1 LIAKRNRSFK
11 KMQERTTGAGKLS
24 RKLLTILMLSGMA
37 TLGYAADNSIYIDQ
51 AGDNSTVTMTQDGAG
66 NRVKGILTNG
76 TAGANTDPAK
86 LVGNNQT
93 VTVNQAGPNN
103 VLTLGAN
110 STIGTNGK
118 GIDINYQVDVGGN
131 IGFINSNNNGLGVSA
146 GNLIDIIQLGGNA
159 IATVSMLGNTNSLTV
174 RSSGGG
180 GNSIV
185 ATIDADNVVAVV
197 DQTLGGG
204 NDTTLNLTGNKGTVN
219 VTSTGAAN
227 ITSVTQ
233 SGGGANGNDVKIVLD
248 GQGNQTTVSQT
259 GVSDNTVDYKVMGS
273 NNIASIVQSGGL
285 SIGQYAK
292 ADISGSSNDIGITQ
306 QGSVDN
312 LANIKITGSFNTF
325 RILQKN

>member
-1 LIAKRNRSFK
+1 
-11 KMQERTTGAGKLS
+11 MTGVSELS
-24 RKLLTILMLSGMA
+24 RKLLTVVLFGISA
-37 TLGYAADNSIYIDQ
+37 ISWAADNSIYIDQ

-76 TAGANTDPAK
+76 TAGASTDPAK

-103 VLTLGAN
+103 ILTLGAN
-110 STIGTNGK
+110 STVGTNGK

-131 IGFINSNNNGLGVSA
+131 IGFINSNNNGQGVSA
-146 GNLIDIIQLGGNA
+146 SNLIDIIQLGGNA

-185 ATIDADNVVAVV
+185 ADINADNVTAVV

-204 NDTTLNLTGNKGTVN
+204 NETILNLTGNKGSVN
-219 VTSTGAAN
+219 ITSTGATN
-227 ITSVTQ
+227 LSSVTQ
-233 SGGGANGNDVKIVLD
+233 SGGGTNGNDVKIVLD
-248 GQGNQTTVSQT
+248 GSGNQTTVSQA
-259 GVSDNTVDYKVMGS
+259 GVNDNAVDYKVLGS

-292 ADISGSSNDIGITQ
+292 ADISGSNNDVGITQ

-312 LANIKITGSFNTF
+312 AANIKITGSFNTY

>member
-1 LIAKRNRSFK
+1 METRMK
-11 KMQERTTGAGKLS
+11 GGGGLS
-24 RKLLTILMLSGMA
+24 RKLLTVMLLSVSAISWA
-37 TLGYAADNSIYIDQ
+37 TDNSVYIDQ
-51 AGDNSTVTMTQDGAG
+51 AGDNSTITMTQDGAG

-110 STIGTNGK
+110 STVGTNGK

-131 IGFINSNNNGLGVSA
+131 IGFINSNNNGQGVSA
-146 GNLIDIIQLGGNA
+146 GSLIDIIQLGGNA
-159 IATVSMLGNTNSLTV
+159 IATISMLGNTNSLTV

-180 GNSIV
+180 GNSID
-185 ATIDADNVVAVV
+185 AIIDADNVTAVV
-197 DQTLGGG
+197 DQTLGGS

-219 VTSTGAAN
+219 ITSTGAAN
-227 ITSVTQ
+227 ITNVTQ
-233 SGGGANGNDVKIVLD
+233 SGGGTNGNDVKIVLD
-248 GQGNQTTVSQT
+248 GQGNQTTVSQA
-259 GVSDNTVDYKVMGS
+259 GVNDNVVDYKVLGS

-285 SIGQYAK
+285 TIGQYAK
-292 ADISGSSNDIGITQ
+292 VDIAGSSNDVGITQ

-312 LANIKITGSFNTF
+312 AANIKITGSFNTY

>member
-1 LIAKRNRSFK
+1 MK
-11 KMQERTTGAGKLS
+11 KTMTGGSGLS
-24 RKLLTILMLSGMA
+24 RKLLTVMLLSVSAISWA
-37 TLGYAADNSIYIDQ
+37 TDNSIYIDQ

-76 TAGANTDPAK
+76 TAGANTDPSK
-86 LVGNNQT
+86 LVGNVQT
-93 VTVNQAGPNN
+93 ITVNQAGPNN

-110 STIGTNGK
+110 STVGTNGK

-159 IATVSMLGNTNSLTV
+159 VATISMLGNTNSLTV

-180 GNSIV
+180 GNSID
-185 ATIDADNVVAVV
+185 AIIDADNVTAVV
-197 DQTLGGG
+197 DQTLGGS
-204 NDTTLNLTGNKGTVN
+204 NNTTLNLTGNKGSVN
-219 VTSTGAAN
+219 ITSTGAAN

-233 SGGGANGNDVKIVLD
+233 SGGGTVGNDVKIVLD
-248 GQGNQTTVSQT
+248 GQGNQTTVSQA

-285 SIGQYAK
+285 SLGQYAK
-292 ADISGSSNDIGITQ
+292 ADISGSSNDVGITQ

-312 LANIKITGSFNTF
+312 ATNIRITGSFNTY

>member
-1 LIAKRNRSFK
+1 MKKR
-11 KMQERTTGAGKLS
+11 MTGGSELS
-24 RKLLTILMLSGMA
+24 RKLLTVMLLSISA
-37 TLGYAADNSIYIDQ
+37 TSWATDNSIYIDQ
-51 AGDNSTVTMTQDGAG
+51 AGDNSTITMTQDGAG
-66 NRVKGILTNG
+66 NRVKGILSNG

-93 VTVNQAGPNN
+93 ITVNKAGPNN
-103 VLTLGAN
+103 ILTLGAN

-131 IGFINSNNNGLGVSA
+131 IGFINSNNNGQGVSA

-185 ATIDADNVVAVV
+185 ADIDADNVTAVV
-197 DQTLGGG
+197 NQTLGGS
-204 NDTTLNLTGNKGTVN
+204 NDTTLNLTGNKGSVN
-219 VTSTGAAN
+219 ITSTGAAN

-233 SGGGANGNDVKIVLD
+233 SGGGANGNTVGIVLD
-248 GQGNQTTVSQT
+248 GQGNQTTVSQS
-259 GVSDNTVDYKVMGS
+259 GVSDNTVDYKANGS
-273 NNIASIVQSGGL
+273 NNIASIIQSGGL
-285 SIGQYAK
+285 TTGQYAK
-292 ADISGSSNDIGITQ
+292 VDILGSGNNVGITQ

-312 LANIKITGSFNTF
+312 TANIKITGGSNTY
-325 RILQKN
+325 IVLQK

>member
-1 LIAKRNRSFK
+1 METRMK
-11 KMQERTTGAGKLS
+11 GGGGLS
-24 RKLLTILMLSGMA
+24 RKLLTVILLSISTISWA
-37 TLGYAADNSIYIDQ
+37 TDNSVYIEQ
-51 AGDNSTVTMTQDGAG
+51 AGDNSTITMTQDGAG

-103 VLTLGAN
+103 ILTLGAN
-110 STIGTNGK
+110 STVGTNGK

-131 IGFINSNNNGLGVSA
+131 VGFINSNNNGQGVSA
-146 GNLIDIIQLGGNA
+146 GSLIDIIQLGGNA
-159 IATVSMLGNTNSLTV
+159 VATISMLGNTNSLTV

-185 ATIDADNVVAVV
+185 ANIDADNVTAVV

-204 NDTTLNLTGNKGTVN
+204 NETTLNLTGNKGSVN
-219 VTSTGAAN
+219 ITSTGATN
-227 ITSVTQ
+227 ISNVTQ
-233 SGGGANGNDVKIVLD
+233 SGGGVNGNDVKIVLD
-248 GQGNQTTVSQT
+248 GSGNQTTVSQA
-259 GVSDNTVDYKVMGS
+259 GVNDNVVDYKVLGS
-273 NNIASIVQSGGL
+273 SNIASIVQSGGL
-285 SIGQYAK
+285 TIGQYAK
-292 ADISGSSNDIGITQ
+292 VDIAGSNNDVGITQ

-312 LANIKITGSFNTF
+312 AANIKITGSYNTY

>member
-1 LIAKRNRSFK
+1 
-11 KMQERTTGAGKLS
+11 MTGGSGLS
-24 RKLLTILMLSGMA
+24 RKLLTVMLLSVSAISWA
-37 TLGYAADNSIYIDQ
+37 TDNSIYIDQ

-76 TAGANTDPAK
+76 TAGANTDPSK
-86 LVGNNQT
+86 LVGNVQT
-93 VTVNQAGPNN
+93 ITVNQAGPNN

-110 STIGTNGK
+110 STVGTNGK

-159 IATVSMLGNTNSLTV
+159 VATISMLGNTNSLTV

-180 GNSIV
+180 GNSID
-185 ATIDADNVVAVV
+185 AIIDADNVTAVV
-197 DQTLGGG
+197 DQTLGGS
-204 NDTTLNLTGNKGTVN
+204 NNTTLNLTGNKGSVN
-219 VTSTGAAN
+219 ITSTGAAN

-233 SGGGANGNDVKIVLD
+233 SGGGTVGNDVKIVLD
-248 GQGNQTTVSQT
+248 GQGNQTTVSQA

-285 SIGQYAK
+285 SLGQYAK
-292 ADISGSSNDIGITQ
+292 ADISGSSNDVGITQ

-312 LANIKITGSFNTF
+312 ATNIRITGSFNTY

>member
-1 LIAKRNRSFK
+1 MK
-11 KMQERTTGAGKLS
+11 GAGELS
-24 RKLLTILMLSGMA
+24 RKVLTILVLSAMT

-51 AGDNSTVTMTQDGAG
+51 SGDNSTITMTQDGSG
-66 NRVKGILTNG
+66 NKVKGILTNG
-76 TAGANTDPAK
+76 TSGASTDPAK
-86 LVGNNQT
+86 LVGNIQT
-93 VTVNQAGPNN
+93 VTINQAGPNN
-103 VLTLGAN
+103 ILTLGAN
-110 STIGTNGK
+110 STVGTNGK

-131 IGFINSNNNGLGVSA
+131 VGFINSNNNGQGVSA
-146 GNLIDIIQLGGNA
+146 SNLIDIIQLGGNA
-159 IATVSMLGNTNSLTV
+159 VATVSMLGNTNSLTV

-185 ATIDADNVVAVV
+185 ANIDADNVTAVV

-219 VTSTGAAN
+219 ITSTGATN

-233 SGGGANGNDVKIVLD
+233 SGGGTNGNDVKIVLD
-248 GQGNQTTVSQT
+248 GSGNQTTVSQA
-259 GVSDNTVDYKVMGS
+259 GVNDNTVDYKVLGS

-292 ADISGSSNDIGITQ
+292 ADIAGSNNDIGITQ

-312 LANIKITGSFNTF
+312 LANIKITGSFNTY

>member
-1 LIAKRNRSFK
+1 
-11 KMQERTTGAGKLS
+11 MTGGSGLS
-24 RKLLTILMLSGMA
+24 RKLLTVILLSVSAISWA
-37 TLGYAADNSIYIDQ
+37 TDNSVYIDQ

-93 VTVNQAGPNN
+93 ITVNQAGPNN
-103 VLTLGAN
+103 ILTLGAN
-110 STIGTNGK
+110 STVGTTGK

-131 IGFINSNNNGLGVSA
+131 IAFINSNNNGQGVSA
-146 GNLIDIIQLGGNA
+146 SNLIDIIQLGGNA
-159 IATVSMLGNTNSLTV
+159 VATISMLGNTNSLTV

-185 ATIDADNVVAVV
+185 ANIDADNVTAVV

-204 NDTTLNLTGNKGTVN
+204 NDTTLNLTGNKGSVN
-219 VTSTGAAN
+219 ITSTGATN
-227 ITSVTQ
+227 ISNVTQ
-233 SGGGANGNDVKIVLD
+233 SGGGVNGNDVRIVLD
-248 GQGNQTTVSQT
+248 GSGNQTTVSQA
-259 GVSDNTVDYKVMGS
+259 GVNDNTVDYKVLGS

-285 SIGQYAK
+285 TIGQYAK
-292 ADISGSSNDIGITQ
+292 ADISGSNNDIGITQ

-312 LANIKITGSFNTF
+312 ATNIKITGSYNTY

>member
-1 LIAKRNRSFK
+1 METSMK
-11 KMQERTTGAGKLS
+11 GVGGLS
-24 RKLLTILMLSGMA
+24 RKLLTVMLLSVSAISWA
-37 TLGYAADNSIYIDQ
+37 TDNSIYIDQ
-51 AGDNSTVTMTQDGAG
+51 AGDNSTITMTQDGAG

-103 VLTLGAN
+103 ALTLGTN
-110 STIGTNGK
+110 STVGTNGK

-131 IGFINSNNNGLGVSA
+131 IGFINSNNNGQGVSA

-159 IATVSMLGNTNSLTV
+159 IATISMLGNTNSLTV

-180 GNSIV
+180 GNSID
-185 ATIDADNVVAVV
+185 AIIDADNVTAVV
-197 DQTLGGG
+197 DQTLGGS

-219 VTSTGAAN
+219 ITSMGAAN
-227 ITSVTQ
+227 ISSVTQ
-233 SGGGANGNDVKIVLD
+233 SGGGVMGNDVKIVLD
-248 GQGNQTTVSQT
+248 GQGNQTTVSQA
-259 GVSDNTVDYKVMGS
+259 GVNDNVVDYKVLGS

-285 SIGQYAK
+285 TIGQYAK
-292 ADISGSSNDIGITQ
+292 VDIAGSINDVGITQ

-312 LANIKITGSFNTF
+312 AANIKITGSFNTY

>member
-1 LIAKRNRSFK
+1 
-11 KMQERTTGAGKLS
+11 MTGGSGLS
-24 RKLLTILMLSGMA
+24 RKLLTVMLLSVSAISWA
-37 TLGYAADNSIYIDQ
+37 TDNSIYIDQ

-76 TAGANTDPAK
+76 TAGANTDPSK
-86 LVGNNQT
+86 LVGNVQT
-93 VTVNQAGPNN
+93 ITVNQAGPNN

-110 STIGTNGK
+110 STVGTNGK

-131 IGFINSNNNGLGVSA
+131 IAFINSNNNGLGVSA

-159 IATVSMLGNTNSLTV
+159 RATISMLGNANSLTV

-180 GNSIV
+180 GNSID
-185 ATIDADNVVAVV
+185 AIIDADNVTAVV

-204 NDTTLNLTGNKGTVN
+204 NDTTLNLTGNKGSVN
-219 VTSTGAAN
+219 ITSTGAAN

-233 SGGGANGNDVKIVLD
+233 SGGGTVGNDVKIVLD

-285 SIGQYAK
+285 SLGQYAK
-292 ADISGSSNDIGITQ
+292 ADISGSSNDVGITQ

-312 LANIKITGSFNTF
+312 ATNIRITGSFNTY

>member
-1 LIAKRNRSFK
+1 MKTRK
-11 KMQERTTGAGKLS
+11 KGGGGLS
-24 RKLLTILMLSGMA
+24 SKLLTIMLFGISA
-37 TLGYAADNSIYIDQ
+37 TSWAVDNSIYIDQ
-51 AGDNSTVTMTQDGAG
+51 AGDNSTITMTQDGAG
-66 NRVKGILTNG
+66 NKVKGILSNG
-76 TAGANTDPAK
+76 TAGSETTPSK

-103 VLTLGAN
+103 ILTLGAN

-131 IGFINSNNNGLGVSA
+131 VGFINSNNNGIGVSA

-159 IATVSMLGNTNSLTV
+159 ITNVSMLGNTNSLTV

-180 GNSIV
+180 GNSIT
-185 ATIDADNVVAVV
+185 ATIDADNVTAVV

-204 NDTTLNLTGNKGTVN
+204 NVTTLDLTGSKGNVN
-219 VTSTGAAN
+219 ITSTGATN
-227 ITSVTQ
+227 LTSVTQ
-233 SGGGANGNDVKIVLD
+233 SGGGTNGNNVGIVLD
-248 GQGNQTTVSQT
+248 GTGNQTTVSQS
-259 GVSDNTVDYKVMGS
+259 GVSDNTVDYKVVGS
-273 NNIASIVQSGGL
+273 NNIANIVQSGGL

-292 ADISGSSNDIGITQ
+292 ADIAGSSNDVGITQ

-312 LANIKITGSFNTF
+312 AANIKITGSFNTY

>member
-1 LIAKRNRSFK
+1 MKKR
-11 KMQERTTGAGKLS
+11 MTGGSKLS
-24 RKLLTILMLSGMA
+24 SKLLTVMLLSVSAISWA
-37 TLGYAADNSIYIDQ
+37 TDNSIYIDQ
-51 AGDNSTVTMTQDGAG
+51 TGDNSTITMTQDGAG

-86 LVGNNQT
+86 LKGDNQT
-93 VTVNQAGPNN
+93 VTINQVGPNN
-103 VLTLGAN
+103 LLTLGA
-110 STIGTNGK
+110 STTTGTNGK
-118 GIDINYQVDVGGN
+118 GIDINYSVDTGGN
-131 IGFINSNNNGLGVSA
+131 IAFINSNNNNQGVSA

-180 GNSIV
+180 GNSID
-185 ATIDADNVVAVV
+185 AIIDADNVTAVV
-197 DQTLGGG
+197 DQTLGGS

-227 ITSVTQ
+227 ITNVTQ

-259 GVSDNTVDYKVMGS
+259 GVSDNTVDYKAVGS
-273 NNIASIVQSGGL
+273 NNIANIVQSGGL

-292 ADISGSSNDIGITQ
+292 ADILGSSNAVSITQ

-312 LANIKITGSFNTF
+312 TANIKITGSYNTYT
-325 RILQKN
+325 ILQKN

>member
-1 LIAKRNRSFK
+1 MK
-11 KMQERTTGAGKLS
+11 GAGGLS
-24 RKLLTILMLSGMA
+24 RKLLTILVLSAMT

-51 AGDNSTVTMTQDGAG
+51 TGDNSTITMTQDGSG

-93 VTVNQAGPNN
+93 VTINQAGPNN

-110 STIGTNGK
+110 STVGTNGK

-131 IGFINSNNNGLGVSA
+131 IGFINSNNNGQGVSA
-146 GNLIDIIQLGGNA
+146 SNLIDIIQLGGNA
-159 IATVSMLGNTNSLTV
+159 IATISMLGNTNSLTV

-185 ATIDADNVVAVV
+185 ANIDADNVTAVV

-204 NDTTLNLTGNKGTVN
+204 NDTTLNLTGNKGSVN
-219 VTSTGAAN
+219 VTSTGATN
-227 ITSVTQ
+227 ISNITQ
-233 SGGGANGNDVKIVLD
+233 SGGGANGNDVKIVLN
-248 GQGNQTTVSQT
+248 GSGNQTTVSQA
-259 GVSDNTVDYKVMGS
+259 GVNDNAVDYKVLGS

-292 ADISGSSNDIGITQ
+292 ADIAGSNNDVGITQ

-312 LANIKITGSFNTF
+312 AANIKITGSFNTY

>member
-1 LIAKRNRSFK
+1 
-11 KMQERTTGAGKLS
+11 MTGGSGLS
-24 RKLLTILMLSGMA
+24 RKLLTVMLLSVSAISWA
-37 TLGYAADNSIYIDQ
+37 TDNSIYIDQ

-76 TAGANTDPAK
+76 TAGANTDPSK
-86 LVGNNQT
+86 LVGNVQT
-93 VTVNQAGPNN
+93 ITVNQAGPNN

-110 STIGTNGK
+110 STVGTNGK

-131 IGFINSNNNGLGVSA
+131 IAFINSNNNGLGVSA

-159 IATVSMLGNTNSLTV
+159 VATISMLGNTNSLTV

-180 GNSIV
+180 GNSID
-185 ATIDADNVVAVV
+185 AIIDADNVTAVV
-197 DQTLGGG
+197 DQTLGGS

-219 VTSTGAAN
+219 ITSTGAAN

-233 SGGGANGNDVKIVLD
+233 SGGGIVGNDVKIVLD
-248 GQGNQTTVSQT
+248 GQGNQTTVSQA
-259 GVSDNTVDYKVMGS
+259 GVNDNTVDYKVLGS

-292 ADISGSSNDIGITQ
+292 ADIAGSSNDVGITQ

-312 LANIKITGSFNTF
+312 AANIKITGSFNTY

>member
-1 LIAKRNRSFK
+1 MEKRMK
-11 KMQERTTGAGKLS
+11 GAGELS
-24 RKLLTILMLSGMA
+24 RKLLTILVLSAMA

-51 AGDNSTVTMTQDGAG
+51 SGDNSTITMTQDGAG

-76 TAGANTDPAK
+76 TAGSSTDPAK

-93 VTVNQAGPNN
+93 VTINQAGPNN
-103 VLTLGAN
+103 ILTLGAN
-110 STIGTNGK
+110 STVGTNGK

-131 IGFINSNNNGLGVSA
+131 IAFINSNNNGQGVSA
-146 GNLIDIIQLGGNA
+146 SNLIDIIQLGGNA
-159 IATVSMLGNTNSLTV
+159 VATISMLGNTNSLTV

-185 ATIDADNVVAVV
+185 ANIDADNVTAVV

-204 NDTTLNLTGNKGTVN
+204 NETTLNLTGNKGSVN
-219 VTSTGAAN
+219 VTSTGATN

-233 SGGGANGNDVKIVLD
+233 SGGGANGNTVGIVID
-248 GQGNQTTVSQT
+248 GSSNQTTVSQA
-259 GVSDNTVDYKVMGS
+259 GVNDNTVDYKVLGS

-292 ADISGSSNDIGITQ
+292 ADISGSNNDIGITQ

-312 LANIKITGSFNTF
+312 VANIKITGSFNTY